1 MLRILFI
8 LFLTVSTVSLSQ
20 NPISF
25 GVKAGVNIS
34 NLGGRDFV
42 LEPNSI
48 IGFHLGLATK
58 VEISD
63 AFFIQTELLYSQVGG
78 QFKDEFFTVTG
89 PDDPGTLVNSENTL
103 KFSYINLP
111 ILAQYKVAKG
121 LSLGAGPQL
130 GFNINSISE
139 SSSLV
144 GGESVE
150 EDISETIESFELGL
164 ALNAQYDLPFGLFGQ
179 VRYVLGLTNI
189 DATEVP
195 EGGISLNQDPLLNR
209 AFQVSVGY
217 IF

>member
-1 MLRILFI
+1 MLRILVI
-8 LFLTVSTVSLSQ
+8 LFLTVSSVSLSQ

-34 NLGGRDFV
+34 NLGGRDFI

-63 AFFIQTELLYSQVGG
+63 AFFIQTELLYSEIGS
-78 QFKDEFFTVTG
+78 QFKSEIVTFTG
-89 PDDPGTLVNSENTL
+89 PSDPGTVVNTENTF
-103 KFSYINLP
+103 KYSYINLP
-111 ILAQYKVAKG
+111 ILAQYEVVNG

-130 GFNINSISE
+130 GFNINATSE
-139 SSSLV
+139 SSSIA

-164 ALNAQYDLPFGLFGQ
+164 ALNAQYELPFGLFGQ
-179 VRYVLGLTNI
+179 VRYVWGLTNI
-189 DATEVP
+189 DATEVL
-195 EGGISLNQDPLLNR
+195 EGGLNQDPLFNR